1 MTTWLS
7 ELLENWFNIPAE
19 RTLLVVRRLLVSMAA
34 LLFVLIATLIVAF
47 DEVFLDFNPLA
58 NLKVGD
64 IAPRDI
70 LAIDRSFTSDI
81 LTAEA
86 RQTARDAIQ
95 PIFDPP
101 DPNVA
106 GQQTGLAQ
114 QILVYIQN
122 VRRDTYGTPAQKLH
136 DLDHITALTLD
147 EDVGTTILQ
156 MDDETWTAIQDEIVN
171 TLPRVMRESIRESEL
186 QTFRDQLPTQVS
198 IRFNNRE
205 RDVIVAIL
213 EDLLRANTFENPE
226 RTEAARDAAAAA
238 IEPITR
244 RFLRGEKLVDAGRII
259 TSSDY
264 EALVKLEL
272 LGSATTNAGKT
283 AQALLASMLVMVM
296 LGLSI
301 IRFEPH
307 LIYTNSPRLLV
318 LLALLFLLVLAA
330 LRFMGINGD
339 LYLFPLSI
347 LALIVIMVAGSE
359 LALMASLGLAF
370 LAGLMAENSLELATL
385 IAAGGIVVTLTLRQV
400 GRLNTFFIVGAL
412 VGVVNIAIIG
422 LFALY
427 SPVTLDSGDLM
438 LKIGLTL
445 FSSALITPATAIA
458 AMYAITLLSNLPTT
472 LKLLDLS
479 QPNKPLLQRLLREAP
494 GTYQHSLQVANL
506 AEQAA
511 SAIGA
516 DASLTHVAA
525 LYHDIGKMVE
535 PLFFTE
541 NQQGI
546 GNPHD
551 ILNDPYRS
559 AAIIIG
565 HVKHGDDLAKQHRLP
580 QRIRDFIREHH
591 GTTTVYVF
599 YQQALGMVDG
609 DASAVDMSDFT
620 YPGPRPQSKE
630 TAILMLADSCE
641 ATVRAKKPQTRQ
653 EISDVVNEIFE
664 EKRKNGQ
671 LDDSGLTLN
680 DLRII
685 REMFVEILQGMF
697 HPRINYREAA
707 VRKSGVEE
715 MPTVTRPI
723 VDPKPPAAL
732 VQRDKT
738 LDLPA
743 ARPEIRTTVTHD
755 SLTAVKKSLPEM
767 DEDDK
772 PVTEVPRLPRLDDK
786 RTTITGMHKLSNGA
800 VPPKETA
807 QTEPKK
813 APEATDESQHH
824 E

>member
-19 RTLLVVRRLLVSMAA
+19 RTLMVLRRLLVSGAA
-34 LLFVLIATLIVAF
+34 LLFVLLATLIVAF
-47 DEVFLDFNPLA
+47 DEVFSDFNPLA

-86 RQTARDAIQ
+86 RQKARDAIQ

-114 QILVYIQN
+114 QILTYIQN
-122 VRRDTYGTPAQKLH
+122 VRRDTYGTPVQKLH

-147 EDVGTTILQ
+147 ENVATTILQ
-156 MDDETWTAIQDEIVN
+156 MDDETWTAIQDELVN

-205 RDVIVAIL
+205 RAVIVAVM

-226 RTEAARDAAAAA
+226 RTETARDAAAAA
-238 IEPITR
+238 VQPITR
-244 RFLRGEKLVDAGRII
+244 QFLRGEKLIDAGRVI
-259 TSSDY
+259 TPTDY
-264 EALVKLEL
+264 EALVKLGL
-272 LGSATTNAGKT
+272 LQTDNTNTGKT
-283 AQALLASMLVMVM
+283 AQALLASMLVIVM

-330 LRFMGINGD
+330 LRFMGINGN

-347 LALIVIMVAGSE
+347 LALIVIVVAGAE
-359 LALMASLGLAF
+359 LALTASLGLAF
-370 LAGLMAENSLELATL
+370 LAGLMAENSLEIATL
-385 IAAGGIVVTLTLRQV
+385 ITAGGIVVTLTLRNV

-412 VGVVNIAIIG
+412 VGLVNIGIIG
-422 LFALY
+422 IFALY
-427 SPVTLDSGDLM
+427 SPVTSDSTEFI
-438 LKIGLTL
+438 LKMALAL
-445 FSSALITPATAIA
+445 FSGALITPATAIA

-516 DASLTHVAA
+516 DAALTHVAA
-525 LYHDIGKMVE
+525 LYHDIGKMAE

-565 HVKHGDDLAKQHRLP
+565 HVKYGDELAKQHRLP
-580 QRIRDFIREHH
+580 QRLRDFIREHH
-591 GTTTVYVF
+591 GTTSVFVF
-599 YQQALGMVDG
+599 YQQALNMVDG
-609 DASAVDMSDFT
+609 DAAAVDMSDFT

-641 ATVRAKKPQTRQ
+641 ATVRAKRPPTRP
-653 EISDVVNEIFE
+653 EVSDVVNEIFE

-671 LDDSGLTLN
+671 LDDSGLTLH
-680 DLRII
+680 DLRTI
-685 REMFVEILQGMF
+685 REIFVEILQGIF
-697 HPRINYREAA
+697 HPRINYREAV
-707 VRKSGVEE
+707 VRKSIADE
-715 MPTVTRPI
+715 MPIVSRPVTDSP
-723 VDPKPPAAL
+723 VP
-732 VQRDKT
+732 QREKT

-743 ARPEIRTTVTHD
+743 ARPEVRTTVTHE
-755 SLTAVKKSLPEM
+755 SLAAVKKTLPELH
-767 DEDDK
+767 EDDT
-772 PVTEVPRLPRLDDK
+772 PLTEVPRLPRLDEK
-786 RTTITGMHKLSNGA
+786 RATITSMHKLTNGD
-800 VPPKETA
+800 VPPKDTPS
-807 QTEPKK
+807 QTTSKK
-813 APEATDESQHH
+813 STEVSDESQKH